1 METAGA
7 CFERCLGQAPAE
19 VLMLG
24 QLEATAMCIVAQR
37 EPGALGELLGACAY
51 GFKPQFKAMQSGP
64 RLNAHAVLKSQE
76 NSLCTTHHVANFSWP
91 PQPLP
96 PA

>member
-24 QLEATAMCIVAQR
+24 QLEASARCIVAQS
-37 EPGALGELLGACAY
+37 ESGAFYVALVWPLSLARH
-51 GFKPQFKAMQSGP
+51 GFKPQFKADRCGP
-64 RLNAHAVLKSQE
+64 RLN
-76 NSLCTTHHVANFSWP
+76 T
-91 PQPLP
+91 
-96 PA
+96 

>member
-24 QLEATAMCIVAQR
+24 QLEASAKCIVAQSR
-37 EPGALGELLGACAY
+37 KLPWMSLTAQVMGSNPNALHGVE
-51 GFKPQFKAMQSGP
+51 
-64 RLNAHAVLKSQE
+64 
-76 NSLCTTHHVANFSWP
+76 SLDCTTPENCKNA
-91 PQPLP
+91 
-96 PA
+96 

>member
-24 QLEATAMCIVAQR
+24 QLEASAKSIVAQSER
-37 EPGALGELLGACAY
+37 GAFEL
-51 GFKPQFKAMQSGP
+51 
-64 RLNAHAVLKSQE
+64 VL
-76 NSLCTTHHVANFSWP
+76 VA
-91 PQPLP
+91 
-96 PA
+96 

>member
-24 QLEATAMCIVAQR
+24 QLEASARCIVAQSKKR
-37 EPGALGELLGACAY
+37 QGMSPTGQGMGSN
-51 GFKPQFKAMQSGP
+51 P
-64 RLNAHAVLKSQE
+64 NAIQGMADLDWSAPI
-76 NSLCTTHHVANFSWP
+76 NLSRA
-91 PQPLP
+91 QP
-96 PA
+96 